1 MDRDS
6 QPASQ
11 LPGPH
16 LIQGL
21 RRLVSEI
28 QRTSRQE
35 TAGLSGVICGQTEL
49 LTFPPDGVS
58 FCGELVEQLVQ
69 SQPFEGI
76 AWLLLTGNLPDDEI
90 LADWTSL
97 ISDSAVLPGSAADL
111 FSILPAGA
119 RPIDLFPLSLSL
131 LSFFDPTPQ
140 DMCIQ
145 ASQARLWRVMGQLPQ
160 LLDWGLNGAR
170 GRAASNG
177 TADIEDDG
185 ADLTW
190 AGRLLQIFRGDNKRP
205 APCEEAAMNLLMT
218 CQCLTEMRPACFAA
232 RFTASTTGN
241 LMTALQT
248 ASTVFVSQLLNDP
261 FCWAEE
267 LMQSFQTPAQAEAWW
282 RRREGQPM
290 PFGFASSVPDG
301 RARLL
306 ADASATLLGSV
317 DNLRIAAGAERLEK
331 ILAGE
336 NLVATIDWMAAR
348 TMTLLNIP
356 GDRQALLVGLA
367 RLVGWAAQA
376 IEQQKSGINLLPA
389 LRYGAED

>member
-6 QPASQ
+6 QQSAHPPA
-11 LPGPH
+11 PH
-16 LIQGL
+16 LLEGL
-21 RRLVSEI
+21 RRLVRDI

-35 TAGLSGVICGQTEL
+35 TAGLDGVICGQTEL

-69 SQPFEGI
+69 SQPFEGV
-76 AWLLLTGNLPDDEI
+76 AWLLLTGNLPDEEI

-97 ISDSAVLPGSAADL
+97 ISDAAVLPESAADL
-111 FSILPAGA
+111 FSILPAGTH
-119 RPIDLFPLSLSL
+119 PIDLFPLSLSL

-145 ASQARLWRVMGQLPQ
+145 ASQSRLWRVMGQLPQ
-160 LLDWGLNGAR
+160 LLDWGLNGASTIPVSQSAA
-170 GRAASNG
+170 GRQ
-177 TADIEDDG
+177 EDSE
-185 ADLTW
+185 DLAW

-218 CQCLTEMRPACFAA
+218 CQCLTEMRPACFVA
-232 RFTASTTGN
+232 RITASTTGN

-248 ASTVFVSQLLNDP
+248 ASTVFVSQLRNDP
-261 FCWAEE
+261 FCWAAE
-267 LMQSFQTPAQAEAWW
+267 LLQSFQTPAQAEAWW
-282 RRREGQPM
+282 RRREGQQM
-290 PFGFASSVPDG
+290 PFGFASTVSDG
-301 RARLL
+301 RVRLL
-306 ADASATLLGSV
+306 ADASNTLLGSV
-317 DNLRIAAGAERLEK
+317 NNLRIAAGAERLEK

-336 NLVATIDWMAAR
+336 NLAPTIDWMAAR

-356 GDRQALLVGLA
+356 EDRQALLIGLS